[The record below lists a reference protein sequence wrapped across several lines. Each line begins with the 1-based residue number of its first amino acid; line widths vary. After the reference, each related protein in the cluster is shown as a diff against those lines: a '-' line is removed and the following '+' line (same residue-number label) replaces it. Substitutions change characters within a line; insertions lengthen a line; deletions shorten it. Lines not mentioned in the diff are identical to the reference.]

1 MIWLNKIVDEV
12 IAKHPKGEIIVSSGV
27 SPSGKYHVGTL
38 REVLTADAVLIELRR
53 RGRLAR
59 HLHFVD
65 DHDRF
70 RKVPS
75 GVPVEFEKYI
85 GRPLCDMPSPDSKY
99 KSYADYYWSD
109 FNDNIKILG
118 LDVEVVMTSE
128 KYRDG
133 TFVEAIEVALS
144 KIDEIKKIL
153 EEVSGRK
160 LEDDWSPIQVI
171 EDGYLKKRFFVSLDT
186 KSKEIVYKD
195 GEGNKSSISYASGLV
210 KLDWRLDWPA
220 RWWIFKVNVE
230 PFGRD
235 HATKGGSYDTGK
247 ELVVRVFGGG
257 APVPVPYNFINRA
270 GETKK
275 MSKSAGDTVTITELL
290 QVLPP
295 EIVRYFVLRYSPEKQ
310 LFFDQ
315 TDGVVRLIDEYADL
329 LSSKE
334 DEQLIEVVSS
344 TLSQNTISNVPFSH
358 LVASYQAALKDP
370 VKTIEIIARTEHAE
384 VAGAQ
389 KEIIERELAYID
401 QWLNKW
407 APDDVKFDLV
417 DKVDTSELNDAQK
430 AFLTNLAAKIQQ
442 APASADGEWFHKA
455 VYDLRE
461 SSGLEPKDMFGCLYK
476 VLINKTTGPRAG
488 WFLSI
493 LPRDWLIKRLKLEA

>member
-12 IAKHPKGEIIVSSGV
+12 IARYPEGEIIVSSGV

-53 RGRLAR
+53 RGRSVR

-65 DHDRF
+65 DLDRF
-70 RKVPS
+70 RKVPA
-75 GVPVEFEKYI
+75 GVPPEFEKYI
-85 GRPLCDMPSPDSKY
+85 GKPLCDTPSPDPQFG
-99 KSYADYYWSD
+99 SYAEYYLSD
-109 FNDNIKILG
+109 FVSNVKTLG
-118 LDVEVVMTSE
+118 VDMEVVITSQQ
-128 KYRDG
+128 YRQG
-133 TFVEAIEVALS
+133 KFSEAIEKALEN
-144 KIDEIKKIL
+144 IDSAKAVL
-153 EEVSGRK
+153 EEISGRK
-160 LEDDWSPIQVI
+160 LDEDYSPIQIV
-171 EDGYLKKRFFVSLDT
+171 EDGYLKKRAFVSLDSD
-186 KSKEIVYKD
+186 SKTIIYQD
-195 GEGNKSSISYASGLV
+195 NDGNKQTASYADGTV

-220 RWWIFKVNVE
+220 RWWMYGVNAE

-247 ELVVRVFGGG
+247 ELVAKVFGGQ

-295 EIVRYFVLRYSPEKQ
+295 EIVRFFVLRYGPEKQ

-329 LSSKE
+329 LSTEE
-334 DEQLIEVVSS
+334 DQQLIEIVSS
-344 TLSQNTISNVPFSH
+344 SLATNTISNVPFSH
-358 LVASYQAALKDP
+358 LVASYQSALKDP
-370 VKTIEIIARTEHAE
+370 AKTIEIIARTEHAE
-384 VAGAQ
+384 VAEAQ
-389 KEIIERELAYID
+389 KEIIERELAYIE
-401 QWLNKW
+401 QWLAKW

-417 DKVDTSELNDAQK
+417 KQVETSDFSEQQKKFMTDLANKIAQ
-430 AFLTNLAAKIQQ
+430 AS
-442 APASADGEWFHKA
+442 ASADGEWFHKA
-455 VYDLRE
+455 IYDLRD
-461 SSGLEPKDMFGCLYK
+461 SSGLEPKEMFGCLYK
-476 VLINKTTGPRAG
+476 ALINKDTGPRAG

-493 LPRDWLIKRLKLEA
+493 LPRDWLIKRLNLEA

>member
-1 MIWLNKIVDEV
+1 MQWLNKIVDEV
-12 IAKHPKGEIIVSSGV
+12 IAKYPKGEIIVSSGV

-38 REVLTADAVLIELRR
+38 REVLTADAVLIELKR
-53 RGRLAR
+53 RGRKAH

-85 GRPLCDMPSPDSKY
+85 GRPLCDMPSPDPKY

-109 FNDNIKILG
+109 FKDNIKKLG
-118 LDVEVVMTSE
+118 LEVEVVITSE

-133 TFVEAIEVALS
+133 TFVEAIEIALS

-153 EEVSGRK
+153 DEVSGRK
-160 LEDDWSPIQVI
+160 LEDAWSPIQVI
-171 EDGYLKKRFFVSLDT
+171 EDGYLKKRFFVSLDSS
-186 KSKEIVYKD
+186 SKEIVYKD
-195 GEGNKSSISYASGLV
+195 SEGKKSSISYAGGLV

-220 RWWIFKVNVE
+220 RWWIFKVNAE

-247 ELVVRVFGGG
+247 ELVVKVFGGK

-275 MSKSAGDTVTITELL
+275 MSKSAGDTITITELL

-295 EIVRYFVLRYSPEKQ
+295 EIVRFFVLRYGPEKQ

-315 TDGVVRLIDEYADL
+315 TDGVVRLIDEYAEL
-329 LSSKE
+329 LSKKD
-334 DEQLIEVVSS
+334 DEQLIEIVSS
-344 TLSQNTISNVPFSH
+344 TLAQNTISNVPFSH
-358 LVASYQAALKDP
+358 LVASYQAALKHP
-370 VKTIEIIARTEHAE
+370 VKTVDIIARTEHAE
-384 VAGAQ
+384 VAGSQ

-401 QWLNKW
+401 QWLEKW

-417 DKVDTSELNDAQK
+417 DKVDASKFNDVEK
-430 AFLTNLAAKIQQ
+430 KFLGYLADKIEQ
-442 APASADGEWFHKA
+442 APKSADGEWFHKA
-455 VYDLRE
+455 IYELKESGDLTPEQVFSPIYE
-461 SSGLEPKDMFGCLYK
+461 S
-476 VLINKTTGPRAG
+476 LIGKSNGPRAG

-493 LPRDWLIKRLKLEA
+493 LPREWLIKRLNLEA